1 MSTTG
6 VTYYKLENGYPG
18 DVTKGCGLS
27 GSEIDKNFHF
37 LRGYDIKDGELSNGK
52 IVLKRVSGDEIV
64 IDGLNEFVAGVA
76 DDRKVNVT
84 VDESGSYFDKDRFEL
99 HIALNYALSGE
110 TGTTED
116 FVISGFRIEHDK
128 IYVGEG
134 LYGTGEIDNPL
145 RTNPVHDT
153 GFYKSV
159 KEFIDFSANSAA
171 TMPSQNLEEG
181 DRYLTY
187 EKTTKYG
194 LKYNTA
200 ALNDIIERLE
210 SLGHGWRVPT
220 ADDWN
225 GMLNAYEDCDWREH
239 GSSTNSGYY
248 GKEAGLVLKDTSWP
262 DNDPEQKVGFRIVP
276 TDVDDNGRMSTT
288 FWSSTTDRIKEIT
301 SKTFRENN
309 GRVYQKGKDDQESTY
324 AYVRLVRDFDDGA
337 FKSVEMIDGV
347 PYDCL
352 PFSSVTDNGIYSQK
366 IWTLQN
372 AYFSKYFTNG
382 DPDGMNALKAGLDN
396 GEDEDSNWYYYIN
409 EWDGEEW
416 LKKRLDVNDCL
427 VIEKYD
433 GQPDNSEYII
443 TENGIENRT
452 EKIVGD
458 VLDGV
463 QAEIDRLDEKIDNEE
478 TRAKNAENA
487 LTNAIRTLD
496 DDLDEIYAAVSSL
509 TEHVEEEVERLDE
522 KIDGEAERLDNKI
535 NEETE
540 RLNGEVERL
549 DNKIDNEAEI
559 REQND
564 VDFTHDYT
572 MNAVG
577 GVDLYKV
584 NGDTVIIAFDGD
596 FSKYN
601 PNNQE
606 SGWTLSNEH
615 NAR

>member
-210 SLGHGWRVPT
+210 SIGHGWRVPT

-372 AYFSKYFTNG
+372 TYFSKYFTNG

-487 LTNAIRTLD
+487 LANAIRTLD

-564 VDFTHDYT
+564 VDFTRDYT

-584 NGDTVIIAFDGD
+584 NGDTVNIAFDGD

-615 NAR
+615 DAR